1 MPNQNEQ
8 LEAEANSASREQSSK
23 LTIKIEPDSNG
34 FPNFVIRDDRG
45 YRLPGIR
52 NLSIDAPFRDAV
64 TVTVQFVIDRR
75 NVTLD
80 HDLKNNR

>member
-1 MPNQNEQ
+1 MPNQNEPH
-8 LEAEANSASREQSSK
+8 ARDDHSAAREQSSR
-23 LTIKIEPDSNG
+23 LTIKIEPDSDG

-64 TVTVQFVIDRR
+64 TVTVQFVIDRK
-75 NVTLD
+75 NVALD